1 MNVELNKQF
10 PLDHSSANAWQLLS
24 DIEAVA
30 GCMPGAEISEVV
42 DENNYKG
49 KVRVKLGPV
58 NMAFNGDIIVKS
70 VDAEARQ
77 IHLLCEGKDNKGTS
91 SASMDLTANIADGD
105 GTTSELVGDAKV
117 IVNGKLASFGQRM
130 MAQMSDQILEQFA
143 DNFREKLSIQPSAG
157 EPVDSSV
164 SADSNPVDEKGADIK
179 EDAVN
184 RVDENVSTSSARNE
198 INGFKFALNAIIGLI
213 TGLFKRK

>member
-10 PLDHSSANAWQLLS
+10 PLDHDGNTAWQLLS

-49 KVRVKLGPV
+49 KVRVKLGP
-58 NMAFNGDIIVKS
+58 S
-70 VDAEARQ
+70 DAQQ

-91 SASMDLTANIADGD
+91 SASMDLTANIAGN
-105 GTTSELVGDAKV
+105 GASASELVGDAKV

-130 MAQMSDQILEQFA
+130 MAQVSDQILEQFA
-143 DNFREKLSIQPSAG
+143 DNFLSPRRLAASL
-157 EPVDSSV
+157 
-164 SADSNPVDEKGADIK
+164 
-179 EDAVN
+179 
-184 RVDENVSTSSARNE
+184 RV
-198 INGFKFALNAIIGLI
+198 LNLLMVLMSPIL
-213 TGLFKRK
+213 